1 MSTDRN
7 ISYDN
12 IVQQFRNAASASLS
26 VATFDTGTIDFL
38 DANAVNKN
46 YPYVY
51 LRPVS
56 SPGVVDGV
64 RTLTFELYSMDV
76 PKLSDQSPV
85 QVLSETEQYIYQTMA
100 WFNRGDLQQT
110 YEVTMTDLSPVN
122 EAFQDRVF
130 GWVASIEVITPYNWN
145 FCDYPQIWPTATP
158 VPTATVVP
166 TQTPVPTST
175 ATPTAT
181 PIPGAPTA
189 TPVPTNTATPTPT
202 ASPTATPLPT
212 LNPTPTPSPTPAPVY
227 FEFKINGL
235 NQSGSLSDACNTIT
249 GSFESVYVDWND
261 SDPAWPDRIVGKSVY
276 SDPNLTAI
284 YTASAVID
292 DSVYR
297 VAYGSESAASVPS
310 YASID
315 LRWYNFTGSNIVD
328 TLVPCALPTVDTL
341 PDTPID
347 YTSSLMTGQVDSFGT
362 RVFKDFG
369 FQFGSGSTLN
379 EVEQNA
385 VTSSYPS
392 TVQWTSSL
400 VLPKFAQHYYRAWA
414 QDNETDVFYYGDIEP
429 IRPQLPY
436 SREITVNGIW
446 KAETFDQDREHR
458 MLQAPYVPSQSLW
471 ITEQCENG
479 QIEPMNFL
487 NSYLWADSDLTLL
500 YTGSIGAAPGANDVR
515 TQYQYTTGSVTE
527 SGYLQVSNISP
538 TATNE
543 YVIDRWMP
551 NNTIQSSIPLYSQIA
566 FTGDTSV
573 TYGAGYRG
581 DRKEDVCTPISR
593 RPDSSSLQANE
604 TWGWLWT
611 ADFGTIRAT
620 KELACND
627 VTDFDGSEYYAKF
640 GAMTANVTNFN
651 NPGPGLVSKQ
661 AFLSDSP
668 YAPPTVYSVGAGTTE
683 TFTLGWSGSFAPSG
697 SAAHP
702 KYPDTIYKIRF
713 SEVTGQPN
721 TQKNAEVIETWSVG
735 NVCP

>member
-181 PIPGAPTA
+181 PLPGPS
-189 TPVPTNTATPTPT
+189 PTPG
-202 ASPTATPLPT
+202 PTTIPTSTPLPT
-212 LNPTPTPSPTPAPVY
+212 LNPTPTPSPTPAPLY

-249 GSFESVYVDWND
+249 GSFESVYTDWND
-261 SDPAWPDRIVGKSVY
+261 SDPVWPGRIVGKSVY

-292 DSVYR
+292 SSVYR
-297 VAYGSESAASVPS
+297 VAYGSESVAAVPS
-310 YASID
+310 YASVD
-315 LRWYNFTGSNIVD
+315 LRWFNFTGSNIVD
-328 TLVPCALPTVDTL
+328 TVEVCALPTVDTL
-341 PDTPID
+341 P
-347 YTSSLMTGQVDSFGT
+347 YTALSYSSSLMTGQVDSFGS

-369 FQFGSGSTLN
+369 FQFGSGSTLS

-392 TVQWTSSL
+392 TVQWTSTL
-400 VLPKFAQHYYRAWA
+400 ELPRFAQHYYRAWA
-414 QDNETDVFYYGDIEP
+414 QDNETDVFYYGDIEQ
-429 IRPQLPY
+429 IRPELPFVKQ
-436 SREITVNGIW
+436 ITINGIW
-446 KAETFDQDREHR
+446 DQRSWQEGTAQQATGEQYR
-458 MLQAPYVPSQSLW
+458 MLQAPYVASQSLW

-487 NSYLWADSDLTLL
+487 NSYLWRDSDLTLL
-500 YTGSIGAAPGANDVR
+500 YTGSIGAAPGGNDVM

-527 SGYLQVSNISP
+527 SGYLEVSNIS
-538 TATNE
+538 TDATNE

-551 NNTIQSSIPLYSQIA
+551 NNTIQSSSPLYSQISY
-566 FTGDTSV
+566 TGDTSIL
-573 TYGAGYRG
+573 YPAGYVG
-581 DRKEDVCTPISR
+581 DRKEDVCSPISR

-604 TWGWLWT
+604 TWGWLWLAET
-611 ADFGTIRAT
+611 GIIRAT
-620 KELACND
+620 KELACNS
-627 VTDFDGSEYYAKF
+627 VGNFDGSEYYARF
-640 GAMTANVTNFN
+640 GAMTSNASNFN
-651 NPGPGLVSKQ
+651 NPGPGLVGKE
-661 AFLSDSP
+661 AFLSDEP
-668 YAPPTVYSVGAGTTE
+668 YAPPTIYPVGASTTGTYL
-683 TFTLGWSGSFAPSG
+683 LGWSGSFAPTG
-697 SAAHP
+697 TVAVP
-702 KYPDTIYKIRF
+702 TPPDTIYRIRY
-713 SEVTGQPN
+713 SEAAGEPATDK
-721 TQKNAEVIETWSVG
+721 TAEVIETWPVG
-735 NVCP
+735 TVCP